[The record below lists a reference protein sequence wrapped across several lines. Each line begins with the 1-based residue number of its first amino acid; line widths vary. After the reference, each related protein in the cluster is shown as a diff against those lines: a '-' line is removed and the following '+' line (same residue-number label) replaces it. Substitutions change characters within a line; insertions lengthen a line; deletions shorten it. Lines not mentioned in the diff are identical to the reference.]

1 MDGHVALIAMPLNKD
16 RSLIKLRKAKQKRR
30 KAILEKKAKQDPDP
44 KNSVVEEEGRT
55 DNSGDVL

>member
-1 MDGHVALIAMPLNKD
+1 MPLNKD

-44 KNSVVEEEGRT
+44 KNNVVEEEGRT